1 MSPRCNV
8 FDLVNKFTKKDFFMA
23 EECLLWFEGQ
33 EHTDYMRP
41 LHEIATSKSNPLY
54 IFTQFGKYRLNF
66 MYGAYPV
73 CVDTPPYTH
82 KKTNSVVRKKH
93 VITHD
98 RHGASYQISVFS
110 QSKVINVRNFWI
122 CS

>member
-1 MSPRCNV
+1 
-8 FDLVNKFTKKDFFMA
+8 MA

-73 CVDTPPYTH
+73 GVDTPPYSHTH
-82 KKTNSVVRKKH
+82 IRKLTVLLEKSMLLH
-93 VITHD
+93 MIDMEHL
-98 RHGASYQISVFS
+98 I
-110 QSKVINVRNFWI
+110 K
-122 CS
+122 